1 MAMRGAQ
8 FRTAKERGEW
18 AEARFVA
25 RAAELMFRVA
35 KPWGDSAPYD
45 LMVEREGLIYRVQVK
60 STMRRMKGCSFPC
73 TMPSGKR
80 LTNILKEIDFV
91 AAYVIMLDL
100 WYIIPAAVVQKRKG
114 HIWLAPL
121 RRRSKY
127 ERYLEAW
134 HLLRRWR
141 GGEYSRTRD
150 AERDTG
156 YRLPLFAQEM
166 RGKLGIR
173 AMDRELRAAGQV

>member
-45 LMVEREGLIYRVQVK
+45 LMVERDGLIYRVQVK

-100 WYIIPAAVVQKRKG
+100 LVHHSGSGGAEAEGAHLAGAITAEKQVRTLPGGVAFAAAV
-114 HIWLAPL
+114 
-121 RRRSKY
+121 
-127 ERYLEAW
+127 E
-134 HLLRRWR
+134 RWR
-141 GGEYSRTRD
+141 I
-150 AERDTG
+150 
-156 YRLPLFAQEM
+156 F
-166 RGKLGIR
+166 GKG
-173 AMDRELRAAGQV
+173 

>member
-1 MAMRGAQ
+1 MRGAQ

-45 LMVEREGLIYRVQVK
+45 LMVERDGLIYRVQVK

-80 LTNILKEIDFV
+80 LKNILQEIDFV

-141 GGEYSRTRD
+141 GGEYSRTGD
-150 AERDTG
+150 AGRDTG
-156 YRLPLFAQEM
+156 RQVPLLA
-166 RGKLGIR
+166 LG
-173 AMDRELRAAGQV
+173 AREKSGICAAVSRR

>member
-45 LMVEREGLIYRVQVK
+45 LMVERDGLIYRVQVK

-80 LTNILKEIDFV
+80 LKNILKEIDFV

-141 GGEYSRTRD
+141 GGEYSGMGD
-150 AERDTG
+150 AGRGTG
-156 YRLPLFAQEM
+156 HEVPILAQGM
-166 RGKLGIR
+166 RGKMGIR
-173 AMDRELRAAGQV
+173 AAVSWR

>member
-45 LMVEREGLIYRVQVK
+45 LMVERDGLIYRVQGK

-73 TMPSGKR
+73 R
-80 LTNILKEIDFV
+80 C
-91 AAYVIMLDL
+91 
-100 WYIIPAAVVQKRKG
+100 
-114 HIWLAPL
+114 
-121 RRRSKY
+121 RRG
-127 ERYLEAW
+127 
-134 HLLRRWR
+134 R
-141 GGEYSRTRD
+141 G
-150 AERDTG
+150 
-156 YRLPLFAQEM
+156 
-166 RGKLGIR
+166 
-173 AMDRELRAAGQV
+173 